1 MSFQIALSN
10 VILTLLY
17 IIPGYAFCKWK
28 KVAAD
33 HLSTLS
39 AILVYLCSP
48 CMVVASFLSLDFS
61 LTELANMGL
70 FFVVTLV
77 VQGAFMAI
85 LYAILSKKYEDSK
98 YRIFTIGSVL
108 GNVGF
113 FGQPLV
119 RALLPN
125 KPEALCY
132 SSVYCITMNLLV
144 FSMGVYCLTK
154 DKKYMT
160 LKAAILTPNSVGL
173 CIGLP
178 IYIFGLG
185 RFIPDML
192 VTSVDLLGRMTTPL
206 CMLILGI
213 RLATVPLKRL
223 FTRPIIYLLCVS
235 KMILFPLFAFLL
247 VYFLPVA
254 DSFKASLLIL
264 SSVPCASIILNM
276 AELHHSETEL
286 AANCVLVTT
295 LLCFITIPIMTLLL

>member
-1 MSFQIALSN
+1 MTFQIALSN

-48 CMVVASFLSLDFS
+48 CMIVASFASLDFS
-61 LTELANMGL
+61 IVELANMGA

-77 VQGAFMAI
+77 LQGSFMAI
-85 LYAILSKKYEDSK
+85 LYAVLRKKREESK
-98 YRIFTIGSVL
+98 YRVFTIASVL

-113 FGQPLV
+113 FGQPLI

-125 KPEALCY
+125 NPEALCY

-144 FSMGVYCLTK
+144 FSMGVYCLTGN
-154 DKKYMT
+154 KKYMT
-160 LKAAILTPNSVGL
+160 IKAAILNPSTLGF

-185 RFIPDML
+185 KYIPDML
-192 VTSVDLLGRMTTPL
+192 INSVDLLGRMTTPL

-223 FTRPIIYLLCVS
+223 FTRPIIYVLCVS
-235 KMILFPLFAFLL
+235 KMILFPLFGFLL
-247 VYFLPVA
+247 VYFLPLSEA
-254 DSFKASLLIL
+254 FKASVLIL
-264 SSVPCASIILNM
+264 SAVPCASIILNM

-295 LLCFITIPIMTLLL
+295 LLCFLTIPIMTLLI